1 MDEHYSQLVLCSNI
15 KVKKIKMI
23 DSVIVILFISLQAVL
38 SATNWPVFFEHLG
51 QIHSIHN
58 KWDLALTV
66 ETRLDEFETRLKNV
80 SITLDVLRPTFQE
93 EDDGDTKASFNVRS
107 AQEAVR
113 NHWDTIA
120 QLYKRRVQ
128 ELLFRLNDYRALGD
142 KQSFERYARTRLAKT
157 QFIEVYEDNRI
168 KRRHKRASCQ
178 RTTGLFGVMFGFAY
192 QPNIDC
198 LNDQFEQFK
207 GDLNG
212 NVQDLVQEQNK
223 MSSRHMNEMKE
234 TKKMVKNVE
243 KMTGKIEEKM
253 TIMELRSGGGL
264 VGASPVE
271 KIMLQLQQVEA
282 ELGRCEQH
290 LAGVETVMAA
300 LAAGNLISHF

>member
-1 MDEHYSQLVLCSNI
+1 M
-15 KVKKIKMI
+15 KMI
-23 DSVIVILFISLQAVL
+23 DSAFLVLFISLQVVL

-93 EDDGDTKASFNVRS
+93 EDDGATNKNFNVRS

-113 NHWDTIA
+113 NHWDTIS
-120 QLYKRRVQ
+120 QLYKGRVR
-128 ELLFRLNDYRALGD
+128 ELLLRLNDYRALGD
-142 KQSFERYARTRLAKT
+142 KQSFERYARTRLTKT
-157 QFIEVYEDNRI
+157 QSIQVYEDSRI

-212 NVQDLVQEQNK
+212 NVQDLIQEQNK
-223 MSSRHMNEMKE
+223 MSSRHTNEMKE

-282 ELGRCEQH
+282 ELRQCEQH
-290 LAGVETVMAA
+290 LAEVERVMTS
-300 LAAGNLISHF
+300 LAGGKLITQSLRTHRVNWD

>member
-1 MDEHYSQLVLCSNI
+1 
-15 KVKKIKMI
+15 MI
-23 DSVIVILFISLQAVL
+23 DSVFLVLFVSLQAVL

-80 SITLDVLRPTFQE
+80 SIMLDVLRPTFQE
-93 EDDGDTKASFNVRS
+93 EDDGDTDTDKSFDLRS

-128 ELLFRLNDYRALGD
+128 ELLLRLSDYRALGD
-142 KQSFERYARTRLAKT
+142 EKSFERYARTRLSKT
-157 QFIEVYEDNRI
+157 QFIEVYEDSRI

-192 QPNIDC
+192 QPNIEC
-198 LNDQFEQFK
+198 LNDQFEKFK

-212 NVQDLVQEQNK
+212 NVQDLVHEQNR
-223 MSSRHMNEMKE
+223 MSSRHTNEMKE

-282 ELGRCEQH
+282 EVRLCEQH
-290 LAGVETVMAA
+290 LAGVERVMTA
-300 LAAGNLISHF
+300 LAGGRLTQSLISAPKLRTHLRKV

>member
-1 MDEHYSQLVLCSNI
+1 
-15 KVKKIKMI
+15 MI
-23 DSVIVILFISLQAVL
+23 DSVFVIFFISLQAVL

-58 KWDLALTV
+58 KWDLALSV
-66 ETRLDEFETRLKNV
+66 ETRLDEFEFRLKNV
-80 SITLDVLRPTFQE
+80 SVTLDVLRPTFLE
-93 EDDGDTKASFNVRS
+93 EDDGDTTKSFNVRS

-120 QLYKRRVQ
+120 KLYKRRVQ
-128 ELLFRLNDYRALGD
+128 ELLLRLNDYRSLGD
-142 KQSFERYARTRLAKT
+142 EKSFERYARTRLSKT
-157 QFIEVYEDNRI
+157 QFIEVYEDSRI

-198 LNDQFEQFK
+198 LNDQFEKFR

-212 NVQDLVQEQNK
+212 NVQDLVNEQNR
-223 MSSRHMNEMKE
+223 MSSRHSNEMKE
-234 TKKMVKNVE
+234 TKNMVKNVE

-282 ELGRCEQH
+282 EVKQCEQH
-290 LAGVETVMAA
+290 LAEVERVMTA
-300 LAAGNLISHF
+300 LAGGNHLVTQLSHSTQSDRKIYSKTV

>member
-1 MDEHYSQLVLCSNI
+1 MKTKL
-15 KVKKIKMI
+15 KMI
-23 DSVIVILFISLQAVL
+23 DSVLVVLCVSLPAVL

-80 SITLDVLRPTFQE
+80 SIMLDVLRPTFQE
-93 EDDGDTKASFNVRS
+93 EDDGDTNTSFNVRS
-107 AQEAVR
+107 AQEAIR
-113 NHWDTIA
+113 NHWDTVA
-120 QLYKRRVQ
+120 QLYKRRVE
-128 ELLFRLNDYRALGD
+128 ELLLRLNDYRALGD
-142 KQSFERYARTRLAKT
+142 EKSFERYARTRLSKT
-157 QFIEVYEDNRI
+157 QFIEVYEDSRI

-178 RTTGLFGVMFGFAY
+178 RTSGLFGIMFGFAY

-198 LNDQFEQFK
+198 LNDQFEKFK

-212 NVQDLVQEQNK
+212 NVQDLVHEQNA
-223 MSSRHMNEMKE
+223 MSSRHSNEMKE
-234 TKKMVKNVE
+234 TKTMVKKVE

-282 ELGRCEQH
+282 EVRLCEQH
-290 LAGVETVMAA
+290 LAEVERVMTA
-300 LAAGNLISHF
+300 LAGGNHSVTQSLLVTFSQPVTQ